1 MAHDCDK
8 LVAANSS
15 KRADPRAGSHTIEP
29 RDQHRRRDA
38 SDSTGQTADG
48 HAWREA
54 QNNNRASSIDFMLST
69 LIELQRLKRLDRTGW
84 TLRGLP
90 NGTESVAA
98 HSFGV
103 SVTAM
108 LLADRCKA
116 RGVSLDVEKV
126 LRIALLHD
134 WAETRVGDMPRT
146 ATLYFGSAARKQAE
160 TAAFADIVNAVDAD
174 GSYATLYNDYERR
187 ESTEARLVKAAD
199 VLDLLIQV
207 LALERA
213 GARGL
218 DEFWE
223 VADNPEFNLEGAA
236 EQIVLELLQSIL
248 KARSELHP
256 NV

>member
-1 MAHDCDK
+1 
-8 LVAANSS
+8 
-15 KRADPRAGSHTIEP
+15 
-29 RDQHRRRDA
+29 
-38 SDSTGQTADG
+38 
-48 HAWREA
+48 
-54 QNNNRASSIDFMLST
+54 MLST

-108 LLADRCKA
+108 LLADQITA
-116 RGVSLDVEKV
+116 RGVAVNAEKV

-134 WAETRVGDMPRT
+134 WAEARVGDMPRT
-146 ATLYFGSAARKQAE
+146 ATLYFGSEARRQAE
-160 TAAFADIVNAVDAD
+160 TAAFSDVVTSVD
-174 GSYATLYNDYERR
+174 GEGLYKSLYADYEQR
-187 ESTEARLVKAAD
+187 ESLEARLVKAAD
-199 VLDLLIQV
+199 VLDLLVQV

-218 DEFWE
+218 NEFWE
-223 VADNPEFNLEGAA
+223 VAERPDFKLDGAA
-236 EQIVLELLQSIL
+236 EQVVQEFLQSIL
-248 KARSELHP
+248 KARRELNN

>member
-1 MAHDCDK
+1 
-8 LVAANSS
+8 
-15 KRADPRAGSHTIEP
+15 
-29 RDQHRRRDA
+29 
-38 SDSTGQTADG
+38 
-48 HAWREA
+48 
-54 QNNNRASSIDFMLST
+54 MLST

-108 LLADRCKA
+108 LLADRCVA
-116 RGVSLDVEKV
+116 AGVPIDVEKL

-146 ATLYFGSAARKQAE
+146 ATLYFGSEVRKHAE
-160 TAAFADIVNAVDAD
+160 TAAFSDIVSPVDAN
-174 GSYATLYNDYERR
+174 GSYTNLYNDYERR
-187 ESTEARLVKAAD
+187 ESLEARLVKAAD
-199 VLDLLIQV
+199 ILDLLIQV
-207 LALERA
+207 LALESA

-223 VADNPEFNLEGAA
+223 VAEKPDFNLEGAA
-236 EQIVLELLQSIL
+236 EQIVLELLRSIL
-248 KARSELHP
+248 DARTELHR

>member
-1 MAHDCDK
+1 
-8 LVAANSS
+8 
-15 KRADPRAGSHTIEP
+15 
-29 RDQHRRRDA
+29 
-38 SDSTGQTADG
+38 
-48 HAWREA
+48 
-54 QNNNRASSIDFMLST
+54 MLST

-103 SVTAM
+103 GVTAM
-108 LLADRCKA
+108 LLADKFVA
-116 RGVSLDVEKV
+116 SGIDVDVGKV

-134 WAETRVGDMPRT
+134 WAEVRVGDMPRT
-146 ATLYFGSAARKQAE
+146 ATLYFGSEARKQAE
-160 TAAFADIVNAVDAD
+160 TAAFSDIVADVDK
-174 GSYATLYNDYERR
+174 GLYATLYDEYERR
-187 ESTEARLVKAAD
+187 TTLEARLVKAAD
-199 VLDLLIQV
+199 VIDLLIQV

-223 VADNPEFNLEGAA
+223 VAERPEFNLEDRAA
-236 EQIVLELLQSIL
+236 QIVQELLQSIL
-248 KARSELHP
+248 NARRELHH